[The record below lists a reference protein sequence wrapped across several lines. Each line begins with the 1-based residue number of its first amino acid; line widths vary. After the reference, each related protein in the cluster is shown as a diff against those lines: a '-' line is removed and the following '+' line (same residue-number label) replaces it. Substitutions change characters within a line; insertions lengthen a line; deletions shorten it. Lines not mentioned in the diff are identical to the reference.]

1 MNIAF
6 YAGKSGLMAHSNAI
20 NIAAH
25 NIANSDTVGY
35 KTSKAEFREL
45 VFNDMDQNKNK
56 GLPESEKFR
65 NGHGVK
71 IQEDSLQFSQGVLT
85 TTNLDLDFAIASG
98 NSLFAVDRNGEIQYT
113 RNGAFDLSVEDNANY
128 LTTSDGGY
136 VLDRNY
142 QKIAVPRDMATGKVD
157 SAFVSQVLGVFS
169 FDNPYGLFRLDGQS
183 FLPTDIS
190 GEPRIAG
197 AGEYELRQGMIE
209 RSNINL
215 AEEMSDVIVTQK
227 AYQFSAKVVQT
238 ADEMEDVINNL
249 RK

>member
-6 YAGKSGLMAHSNAI
+6 YAGRSGLLAQADAM
-20 NIAAH
+20 NISAH
-25 NIANSDTVGY
+25 NIANSDTIGY
-35 KTSKAEFREL
+35 KTTKAEFREL
-45 VFNDMDQNKNK
+45 VFNDMDQNKNLQLDENHK
-56 GLPESEKFR
+56 MR

-85 TTNLDLDFAIASG
+85 STDFEFDFAIASG
-98 NSLFAVDRNGEIQYT
+98 NSLFAVDRAGEIQYT
-113 RNGAFDLSVEDNANY
+113 RNGAFNVSVEPDGNY
-128 LTTSDGGY
+128 LVTSDGGY
-136 VLDRNY
+136 VLDRQYN
-142 QKIAVPRDMATGKVD
+142 KIKIPFDANGNPDSGATREM
-157 SAFVSQVLGVFS
+157 LGIFS
-169 FDNPYGLFRLDGQS
+169 FENPYGLFRVDGQS

-190 GEPRIAG
+190 GEPRIA
-197 AGEYELRQGMIE
+197 AQGEYELRQGMVE

-215 AEEMSDVIVTQK
+215 AKEMSDVIVTQK